1 MNLLIIQC
9 LLQQKA
15 IYAHAL
21 WYSFMTYG
29 SLELVVEVIDK
40 KNGYCYSGLVSEGTK
55 LLSVPFADKFWIY
68 NTNANCFIILFT

>member
-29 SLELVVEVIDK
+29 SLKLIVEVIDQK
-40 KNGYCYSGLVSEGTK
+40 MDIVIVAWCLKA
-55 LLSVPFADKFWIY
+55 LSS
-68 NTNANCFIILFT
+68 